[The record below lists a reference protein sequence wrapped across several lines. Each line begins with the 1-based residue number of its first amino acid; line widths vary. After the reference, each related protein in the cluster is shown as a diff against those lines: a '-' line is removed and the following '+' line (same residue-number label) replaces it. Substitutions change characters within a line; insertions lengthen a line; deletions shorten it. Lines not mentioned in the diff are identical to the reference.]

1 MTNNKLQVFCLI
13 VLTICTVINEIK
25 CITKKE
31 ECRRQISLNNHLISR
46 LNIQQKYNLIV
57 MVVNNFEY
65 EGVGK
70 FLNPPDNDYLCHDVD
85 ENGEV
90 YITTYAEEQSFEEEL
105 LKILNI
111 QRPDDFTSRGTYD
124 TAVRNRRHI
133 LNLAYLSIINEKL
146 KDQRMC
152 ENHERIKCMLIGLIS
167 HKKYQ
172 SKNKQGCIGDNICVI
187 TTTEL
192 SKQWYSDM
200 HDVTQKMEKYR
211 DHYDSNDKRF
221 KIFFKDPVR
230 GYIEWDSGIP
240 EEVTEDEGS
249 SSRR

>member
-70 FLNPPDNDYLCHDVD
+70 FLNPP
-85 ENGEV
+85 GEV

>member
-31 ECRRQISLNNHLISR
+31 ECTEEIFLNNYLISR
-46 LNIQQKYNLIV
+46 LNIQQKYDLVV
-57 MVVNNFEY
+57 MVVDEY
-65 EGVGK
+65 KYEDVGK
-70 FLNPPDNDYLCHDVD
+70 FLNPPALIYSEICKK
-85 ENGEV
+85 ER
-90 YITTYAEEQSFEEEL
+90 SFQGEL
-105 LKILNI
+105 LKIINI

-146 KDQRMC
+146 KNQRMC
-152 ENHERIKCMLIGLIS
+152 ENHERIKCMLIGLIK

-172 SKNKQGCIGDNICVI
+172 SKNKQGCTGHNICVI
-187 TTTEL
+187 TTTKL
-192 SKQWYSDM
+192 TKQPDSNV
-200 HDVTQKMEKYR
+200 HDIKNIEEKYR
-211 DHYDSNDKRF
+211 DQFDHIQKLF
-221 KIFFKDPVR
+221 KTFVKDPVR

-249 SSRR
+249 SSSR